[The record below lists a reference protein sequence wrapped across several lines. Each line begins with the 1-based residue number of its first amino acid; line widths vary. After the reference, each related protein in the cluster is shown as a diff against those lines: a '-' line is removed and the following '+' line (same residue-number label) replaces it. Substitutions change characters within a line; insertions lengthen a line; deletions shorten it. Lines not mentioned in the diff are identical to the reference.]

1 MRLRSRSRS
10 RSRIRR
16 CRGSRSLWFNTKKAE
31 KILKSL
37 NSLTKSQKVYES
49 LAKSAQN
56 LSSFIKSNKVRII
69 SRSDVH
75 PLTQPQATA
84 AGTHHTDTF
93 HYTLFAVCNFCF
105 FCGAEIAALWSPVV
119 HHLCVG
125 YIFFFIFCILSAS
138 AMCDAWLLHNRK
150 YEIMDKHERFV
161 QLPHRRPMAVFS
173 CFCPHNYR
181 QLNES

>member
-56 LSSFIKSNKVRII
+56 LLSIIKSNKVRII

-125 YIFFFIFCILSAS
+125 YIFHFYFVFLALPLCVMCGCYITGSTKLWTNTNAS
-138 AMCDAWLLHNRK
+138 C
-150 YEIMDKHERFV
+150 
-161 QLPHRRPMAVFS
+161 S
-173 CFCPHNYR
+173 CRIVGRWQYFPASVLTTIAN
-181 QLNES
+181 